1 MIGSSRN
8 GEDLSEEKLKA
19 LRSYLAEEFS
29 HCSTVSLLSSVALG
43 EIRYAVRE
51 DGDPVRAIKAI
62 FSELDKRMGEI
73 LDS

>member
-1 MIGSSRN
+1 MP
-8 GEDLSEEKLKA
+8 EEKLKA

-29 HCSTVSLLSSVALG
+29 QCSTVSLLSSVALG
-43 EIRYAVRE
+43 EIRNAVRE
-51 DGDPVRAIKAI
+51 DEDPVRAIKAI